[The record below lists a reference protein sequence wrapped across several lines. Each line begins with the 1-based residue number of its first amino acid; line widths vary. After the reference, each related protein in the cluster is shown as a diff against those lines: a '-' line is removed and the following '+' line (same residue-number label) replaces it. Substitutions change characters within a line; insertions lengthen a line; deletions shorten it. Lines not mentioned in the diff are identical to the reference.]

1 MTQFEIYAGI
11 DWSTQT
17 HQVAVVD
24 ADGELLGERAFAH
37 SGDGLAE
44 MADWILGRCPGGEAA
59 AAIEKPH
66 GPEVDALLER
76 GVAVFALN
84 PKQLDRFRDRFSPAG
99 AKDDRRDALVLAG
112 SLATDRKAFREAEA
126 PPEIVRLRELSRTDG
141 DLVEERTRL
150 TDKLKAQI
158 RRCHP
163 AFLKAAPD
171 LGRTWALDLW
181 TLAPTPRKA
190 RRVRLSSVEAA
201 LGKSRASAED
211 VLAALRDTPVPTAP
225 GTAEAVAESA
235 GRIVKRLKAVN
246 AEIKEIR
253 TEIEQA
259 VDRVGT
265 MEGGQAVG
273 ILRSVPGI
281 GATVLAVILSEA
293 FDSIR
298 KAELQALRCYFG
310 LAPVTKRS
318 GRTVLVQR
326 RLAANARPG
335 NAACHWAMAAI
346 QRDRVSRAICHALR
360 SRGHKHARAPGSV
373 ADRLRQTPRRR
384 LQNDRNRTD
393 LRPGAAVKK
402 HPLKTE
408 KKRLTSG

>member
-11 DWSTQT
+11 DWSTRT
-17 HQVAVVD
+17 HQVALVD

-44 MADWILGRCPGGEAA
+44 MADWILGHCPEGQAA

-112 SLATDRKAFREAEA
+112 SLATDRKAFREVEA
-126 PPEIVRLRELSRTDG
+126 PPPEIVRLRELSRTDG

-150 TDKLKAQI
+150 INKLKAQI
-158 RRCHP
+158 RRYYP

-181 TLAPTPRKA
+181 TLAPTPGKA
-190 RRVRLSSVEAA
+190 RRVRLSSVEAV
-201 LGKSRASAED
+201 LRKSRARTSAED
-211 VLAALRDTPVPTAP
+211 VLAALRDKPVPTAP

-235 GRIVKRLKAVN
+235 GRIVKRLKALN

-253 TEIEQA
+253 TEIGRA
-259 VDRVGT
+259 VDRVGA
-265 MEGGQAVG
+265 MEGGQAVD

-293 FDSIR
+293 FDSVR

-310 LAPVTKRS
+310 VAPVTKRS

-326 RLAANARPG
+326 RLAANGRLR
-335 NAACHWAMAAI
+335 NAAHHWAMTAI
-346 QRDRVSRAICHALR
+346 QRDKISRAKYHALR
-360 SRGHKHARAPGSV
+360 SRGHKHARALRSV
-373 ADRLRQTPRRR
+373 ADRLLGVACKMIETGQTFDPER
-384 LQNDRNRTD
+384 LSK
-393 LRPGAAVKK
+393 AA
-402 HPLKTE
+402 P
-408 KKRLTSG
+408 

>member
-1 MTQFEIYAGI
+1 M
-11 DWSTQT
+11 
-17 HQVAVVD
+17 
-24 ADGELLGERAFAH
+24 
-37 SGDGLAE
+37 
-44 MADWILGRCPGGEAA
+44 
-59 AAIEKPH
+59 
-66 GPEVDALLER
+66 DALPER

-126 PPEIVRLRELSRTDG
+126 PPPEIVRLRELSRTDG

-150 TDKLKAQI
+150 INKLKAQI
-158 RRCHP
+158 RRYYP

-181 TLAPTPRKA
+181 TLAPTPGKA

-211 VLAALRDTPVPTAP
+211 VLAALRDKPVPTAP

-235 GRIVKRLKAVN
+235 GRIVKRLKALN

-253 TEIEQA
+253 TEIDQA

-265 MEGGQAVG
+265 MEGGQAVD

-298 KAELQALRCYFG
+298 KAELQASGCYFG

-326 RLAANARPG
+326 RLAANGRLR
-335 NAACHWAMAAI
+335 NAARHWAMAAI
-346 QRDRVSRAICHALR
+346 QRDKTSRANCRALR
-360 SRGHKHARAPGSV
+360 SRGHKHARALRSV
-373 ADRLRQTPRRR
+373 ADRLLGVACRMIETGQTFDPERRSKNA
-384 LQNDRNRTD
+384 L
-393 LRPGAAVKK
+393 
-402 HPLKTE
+402 
-408 KKRLTSG
+408 

>member
-1 MTQFEIYAGI
+1 
-11 DWSTQT
+11 
-17 HQVAVVD
+17 
-24 ADGELLGERAFAH
+24 
-37 SGDGLAE
+37 
-44 MADWILGRCPGGEAA
+44 MADWILGRCPDGEAA

-76 GVAVFALN
+76 GIAVFALN

-99 AKDDRRDALVLAG
+99 AKDDRRDALVLAD

-126 PPEIVRLRELSRTDG
+126 PPPEIVRLRELSRTDG

-171 LGRTWALDLW
+171 LGRTWALDLR

-211 VLAALRDTPVPTAP
+211 VLAALRDKPVPTAP

-235 GRIVKRLKAVN
+235 GRIVRRLKAVN

-253 TEIEQA
+253 TEINQA

-281 GATVLAVILSEA
+281 GAAVLAVILSEA

-298 KAELQALRCYFG
+298 KAELQALRFYFG

-318 GRTVLVQR
+318 GRTVPVQR
-326 RLAANARPG
+326 RLAANGRLR
-335 NAACHWAMAAI
+335 NAAHHWAMAAI
-346 QRDRVSRAICHALR
+346 QRDKTSRAICHALR

-373 ADRLRQTPRRR
+373 ADRLLGVVCRMIETGQTFDPER
-384 LQNDRNRTD
+384 LSK
-393 LRPGAAVKK
+393 GA
-402 HPLKTE
+402 P
-408 KKRLTSG
+408 